1 MIIIYKK
8 ILIIT
13 FFVFGMIKS
22 QNDGRIY
29 DVIIIGAGISGLAAA
44 DYLIDQGKDVLVL
57 EARDRI
63 GGRIWSYLWNGV
75 TIEEGANWI
84 HTSVGNPLTEFAEQ
98 HGFTTYETPLNSMVA
113 YVKGKKIAN
122 DVYDNLVKEFWSYI
136 TNKKFNGKDE
146 SLARIVNNFM
156 NTRSFTLD
164 EKNILNFLANSEIS
178 NEYGTDLDNLSRDY
192 FDIGEGYGDGE
203 LVLPNGLQQ
212 ITDVLKK
219 DVEIRL
225 NHIVT
230 KIEYHE
236 DEKVIIYTKN
246 KKFYSKKALVT
257 VPLGVLKS
265 GDIKFSPR
273 LPERK
278 QNAISQLGMGLLQK
292 HWLLFDKVFWD
303 EDVIWIL
310 SVNKQNWECMNYT
323 FTGKPMLLCF
333 TMGEYAKSQ
342 EVLPDSMI
350 TSDIMSVLRGI
361 YGQSISDPID
371 VHHTKWASDKFSY
384 GAYSYT
390 AVGNTPQ
397 IYSEISTPIKNLI
410 YFAGE
415 HTHEKFSATIHGAY
429 LSGIRAAKSMK

>member
-8 ILIIT
+8 ILIII
-13 FFVFGMIKS
+13 FIVGFS
-22 QNDGRIY
+22 EAQNDGRIY

-44 DYLIDQGKDVLVL
+44 DHLINNGNDVLVL
-57 EARDRI
+57 EARDRV

-84 HTSVGNPLTEFAEQ
+84 HTADGNPLTEFAEK
-98 HGFTTYETPLNSMVA
+98 HGFATYETPLNSMVA
-113 YVKGKKIAN
+113 YLNGKKIAN

-136 TNKKFNGKDE
+136 ITNKYKGQDE
-146 SLARIVNNFM
+146 SLARIVSNFM
-156 NTRSFTLD
+156 ITRSFTLD

-192 FDIGEGYGDGE
+192 FDIGEDYGDGE

-212 ITDVLKK
+212 ITDVLK
-219 DVEIRL
+219 DEVEIKL

-236 DEKVIIYTKN
+236 DKKVVVHTKN
-246 KKFYSKKALVT
+246 KRFYSKKALVT

-265 GDIKFSPR
+265 GDIEFSPP
-273 LPERK
+273 LPESK

-310 SVNKQNWECMNYT
+310 SVNEQNWECMNYT

-333 TMGEYAKSQ
+333 TMGEYAKNQ
-342 EVLPDSMI
+342 ESLPDSII
-350 TSDIMSVLRGI
+350 TLDIMSILRDT
-361 YGQSISDPID
+361 YGQSISDPLD
-371 VHHTKWASDKFSY
+371 VYHTKWASDKFSY

-390 AVGNTPQ
+390 AVGNTPET
-397 IYSEISTPIKNLI
+397 YFEISAPINNLI

-415 HTHEKFSATIHGAY
+415 HTHENFPATIHGAY
-429 LSGIRAAKSMK
+429 LSGLRAAKSMK